1 MKSRTSFFNATVFKK
16 NITRFAPVW
25 ALYSVFLLM
34 LMVLM
39 AIDNTSFYFASN
51 IADSIAPFAI
61 GNFFYALVCAQL
73 LLGDLYNSRMCN
85 ALHAMPLRRE
95 DWFATNVVTGLL
107 FSLIPNAVFAVI
119 CLPLVGD
126 LLVVPFLWLAAVTL
140 QYLFF
145 FGAAVL
151 ASYCV
156 GNRFAMAL
164 VYIIINGFSIIV
176 YWLVE
181 TMYAPLMYGVII
193 REEFFYTLSP
203 LVNMIADKDYV
214 EVEKQVAYAFARW
227 YIGNGWGYLGICAA
241 IGLVFL
247 GIALAVYRK
256 RNLECAGDFVSIK
269 WLSPIFL
276 VLYTL
281 CGGAC
286 CNAFFTLFIGEE
298 SYFFLILGF
307 VIGFFTGRMLLD
319 RTVRVFRKRTF
330 LGFGVFI
337 LAFSLSF
344 LAVRLDLF
352 GITRWVPKINR
363 IQSVSVT
370 TGGGTYYNGR
380 SDFLTLTDK
389 SQIEDVLLFH
399 RHGIEN
405 RMDGSDGKPDVRMTI
420 IYHMKDGSQRKREYY
435 INHETDAGQLLKT
448 YMSSPQA
455 VLGEFYTEGWIP
467 ERIEIPEA
475 EVVIKDSAEMQSL
488 IDAIIADARE
498 GDLAQDWN
506 YLNYADYQFWIE
518 LRYEL
523 ANDLTMYRSIR
534 VSSDAQHIVQ
544 WLEQHEIYAENWEK
558 FVMPTIEEK

>member
-1 MKSRTSFFNATVFKK
+1 VTIRWLS
-16 NITRFAPVW
+16 P
-25 ALYSVFLLM
+25 VFLL
-34 LMVLM
+34 
-39 AIDNTSFYFASN
+39 
-51 IADSIAPFAI
+51 
-61 GNFFYALVCAQL
+61 
-73 LLGDLYNSRMCN
+73 
-85 ALHAMPLRRE
+85 
-95 DWFATNVVTGLL
+95 
-107 FSLIPNAVFAVI
+107 
-119 CLPLVGD
+119 
-126 LLVVPFLWLAAVTL
+126 
-140 QYLFF
+140 
-145 FGAAVL
+145 
-151 ASYCV
+151 
-156 GNRFAMAL
+156 
-164 VYIIINGFSIIV
+164 
-176 YWLVE
+176 
-181 TMYAPLMYGVII
+181 
-193 REEFFYTLSP
+193 
-203 LVNMIADKDYV
+203 
-214 EVEKQVAYAFARW
+214 
-227 YIGNGWGYLGICAA
+227 
-241 IGLVFL
+241 
-247 GIALAVYRK
+247 
-256 RNLECAGDFVSIK
+256 
-269 WLSPIFL
+269 
-276 VLYTL
+276 LYTL

-286 CNAFFTLFIGEE
+286 CNAFFTLFIGDE
-298 SYFFLILGF
+298 SYFFLLLGF
-307 VIGFFTGRMLLD
+307 AIGFFTGRMLLD

-330 LGFGVFI
+330 LLFGGFL

-344 LAVRLDLF
+344 LAVRVDLL
-352 GITRWVPKINR
+352 GITRWMPKINR

-399 RHGIEN
+399 RYGIEN
-405 RMDGSDGKPDVRMTI
+405 RLEGSDGEPDVRVNI
-420 IYHMKDGSQRKREYY
+420 IYRMKDGSERKREYY

-506 YLNYADYQFWIE
+506 YLNHADYQFWIE